1 MITDVHMIA
10 STLIKKYQQ
19 AVIEQCESKEYLAGL
34 TGQAPAELIPKWSD
48 EISEAE
54 RNRSSLVKAMDV
66 YQARVPKAKGR
77 KEVELEL
84 GQTEL
89 EGDITGQAT
98 WISHGLKVE
107 EAQ

>member
-1 MITDVHMIA
+1 
-10 STLIKKYQQ
+10 
-19 AVIEQCESKEYLAGL
+19 
-34 TGQAPAELIPKWSD
+34 
-48 EISEAE
+48 
-54 RNRSSLVKAMDV
+54 MDV
-66 YQARVPKAKGR
+66 YQARVPKPKGR
-77 KEVELEL
+77 KEVEVEL